1 MERFRFISI
10 GVFCLFA
17 LLSAGGQETSAFADP
32 GAEFADAREP
42 VISDSTDFIKASLM
56 VGEPSQTHIQSV
68 FGHAFLRMQCP
79 SMGLDF
85 CFSMESGNYEGFRD
99 ICVGNYPNRLAVV
112 PTEDY
117 LKVFLDEGRWVREYP
132 LDLTLHEGQRLWQL
146 LDETSMAGDSPYHD
160 YFHHGCSQEIMRFLT
175 QCLDGQLVYGERAK
189 AYGNTIF
196 TLGNQQL
203 PVGSWVRM
211 VPSMLSTT
219 DGTDRN
225 LSDAEKTM
233 IPSIIPDLLS
243 DAVVVEADGTRRSI
257 LRDVSPVQ
265 YFPPVPQVVGSPI
278 PAYVWYFCGLLAVL
292 AFSLLALRW
301 PLYGCLADGVLFVVY
316 LAIVFVL
323 LYVCAVS
330 TLPTTSG
337 WNWNYL
343 IYNPLPLLLWLCGR
357 FHTLSWMRIYRF
369 YALWIILFLLVMT
382 IVGDHLI
389 LEQYLLAASLALRC
403 LFKAFSSYRSTSEV
417 G

>member
-1 MERFRFISI
+1 M
-10 GVFCLFA
+10 
-17 LLSAGGQETSAFADP
+17 
-32 GAEFADAREP
+32 ADAVEP
-42 VISDSTDFIKASLM
+42 VISDSADFIRASLM
-56 VGEPSQTHIQSV
+56 VGEPSQAHIQSI

-79 SMGLDF
+79 SDRLDF

-99 ICVGNYPNRLAVV
+99 ICVGHYPNRLAVV

-117 LKVFLDEGRWVREYP
+117 LKIFLDEGRWVREYP
-132 LDLTLHEGQRLWQL
+132 LNLTLHEGQRLWQL

-203 PVGSWVRM
+203 PRGSWVRM

-219 DGTDRN
+219 DGTDRI

-243 DAVVVEADGTRRSI
+243 DAMVVEADGTQRSI
-257 LRDVSPVQ
+257 LRDASPVQ
-265 YFPPVPQVVGSPI
+265 FLPSEPQVIGSAI
-278 PAYVWYFCGLLAVL
+278 PAYVWYLCGLLVVL
-292 AFSLLALRW
+292 VLSLLAFRW
-301 PLYGCLADGVLFVVY
+301 PLYGRLADGVLFVVY

-343 IYNPLPLLLWLCGR
+343 IYNPLPLLLWLWGR
-357 FHTLSWMRIYRF
+357 FRALPWVRIYRF
-369 YALWIILFLLVMT
+369 YALWIVIFLLAMT
-382 IVGDHLI
+382 VVGGHLI
-389 LEQYLLAASLALRC
+389 LEQYLLATSFALRC
-403 LFKAFSSYRSTSEV
+403 LFKSFYPFQRAIV
-417 G
+417 AN